1 MNSEFSNPK
10 DSASIA
16 RIWLPSRKLQNLS
29 HKSKLSPSPSNAM
42 LISAL
47 FFIVALEITFEFVTS
62 QLFFILISSG
72 ESCIETVSS
81 QNSQKIFGAMFEKLP
96 LDKTMTIFIFLEFCL
111 SNENDFFIFSMH

>member
-16 RIWLPSRKLQNLS
+16 RIWSPSKNLQNLS

-47 FFIVALEITFEFVTS
+47 FFIVALAITFEFVTS
-62 QLFFILISSG
+62 QL
-72 ESCIETVSS
+72 
-81 QNSQKIFGAMFEKLP
+81 
-96 LDKTMTIFIFLEFCL
+96 
-111 SNENDFFIFSMH
+111 